1 MQLNDSVRD
10 IKFAPRFFGLVL
22 GAACSNG
29 EVKFY
34 SPNDLSHLKDWNENY
49 GDIKTGT
56 SGCNCIA
63 WNPAFDEPVMIIVG
77 CEDRGIPKA

>member
-1 MQLNDSVRD
+1 MQLADSVKD
-10 IKFAPRFFGLVL
+10 IKFAPKVFGLVL

-34 SPNDLSHLKDWNENY
+34 TPRNLNDLGDWAENF

-56 SGCNCIA
+56 AGCNCLA
-63 WNPAFDEPVMIIVG
+63 WSPAFDERIMVILG
-77 CEDRGIPKA
+77 TEGQG